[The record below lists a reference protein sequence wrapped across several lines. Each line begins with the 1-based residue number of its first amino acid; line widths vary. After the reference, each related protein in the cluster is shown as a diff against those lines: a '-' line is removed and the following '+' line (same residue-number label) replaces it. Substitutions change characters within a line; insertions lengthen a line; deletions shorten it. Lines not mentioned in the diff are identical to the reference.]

1 MRFDMNNVGAD
12 EFNNPLVSIVIPVYN
27 AEKYLDQ
34 ALFSLK
40 YQTFPRFEVLCVDDG
55 STDQSID
62 IINRYVQSDPRFK
75 LLKQTH
81 QFAGVA
87 RNLGM
92 QHAKGEYL
100 LFLDA
105 DDYFSPNLLIEAYYQ
120 AKLFDAEICVFGAN
134 YYDERQS
141 KMGEMPVVC
150 NLALCPK
157 NTIFSKGTNLENIF
171 NFTSPAAWSKLFKRQ
186 FILDKTIEFQNTR
199 NANDLKFVL
208 TALAEADRIVVLD
221 KVLVSYRINHGTSL
235 QQTKDID
242 PTCIYQALYGL
253 KAELTNRQLYE
264 KLKQPY
270 CTLVANHCLSNLR
283 TLQNRKA
290 FENLYKHLK
299 SFLDNELHLS
309 EVPESFIRLDNPKD
323 KEEFF
328 DIGRLN
334 VVDFMSK
341 YELFGMKRPSV
352 KVDEKSDERII
363 GPEVKNGNVDNENTP
378 MNPDISLAQKVYDY
392 YQTNGLWLTFRK
404 IFSKLTGY

>member
-92 QHAKGEYL
+92 QHTKGEYL

-120 AKLFDAEICVFGAN
+120 AKLFDAEICVFAAD
-134 YYDERQS
+134 YYDEKQS
-141 KMGEMPVVC
+141 KLGAMPGIC
-150 NLALCPK
+150 NLARCPK
-157 NTIFSKGTNLENIF
+157 NTVFSKETNLENIF
-171 NFTSPAAWSKLFKRQ
+171 AFTTPAPWSKLFKRQ
-186 FILDKTIEFQNTR
+186 FILKKKIEFQDTR
-199 NANDLKFVL
+199 NANDLRFVL

-221 KVLVSYRINHGTSL
+221 KALVYYRTNHGTSL
-235 QQTKDID
+235 QQTKDTD
-242 PTCIYQALYGL
+242 PTCIYYALSGF
-253 KAELTNRQLYE
+253 KTELTNRQLYE
-264 KLKQPY
+264 KLKKPY
-270 CTLVANHCLSNLR
+270 YDLVANHCLYNLR
-283 TLQNRKA
+283 TLRNRQA
-290 FENLYKHLK
+290 FECLYLQLK
-299 SFLDNELHLS
+299 DFLNTELQLAELTGSFITLDNS
-309 EVPESFIRLDNPKD
+309 KD
-323 KEEFF
+323 KEEFL
-328 DIGRLN
+328 DIGQLD

-341 YELFGMKRPSV
+341 YELFGMKRPT
-352 KVDEKSDERII
+352 EKIEFEKDDQSI
-363 GPEVKNGNVDNENTP
+363 DNT
-378 MNPDISLAQKVYDY
+378 NPDNKNLSLQ
-392 YQTNGLWLTFRK
+392 QTVSNYHKAEDFRLMLK
-404 IFSKLTGY
+404 NLFSKK